1 MTAAHFFGLAF
12 LLEFR
17 IGIHQK
23 TNAHGFR
30 LSGERRTNSDS
41 ALARI
46 MHHAERFARLSGG
59 SRAGNPSGWIGVSP
73 LAVQRVWD

>member
-1 MTAAHFFGLAF
+1 MQSDASNSGDSASCRFTSVMFLSRLGPQMTAAHFFGLAF

-30 LSGERRTNSDS
+30 L
-41 ALARI
+41 L
-46 MHHAERFARLSGG
+46 GG
-59 SRAGNPSGWIGVSP
+59 TPDEFG
-73 LAVQRVWD
+73 